1 MSSSP
6 LKKFSGAARPSLR
19 KRHSIQGSKK
29 ALYWMS
35 LPALSLYVFLFLI
48 PVLNNLRY
56 ALTKWDG
63 IEEPE
68 FVGFRN
74 FTNLLTNDD
83 LFYKTLGNN
92 LEFTFLV
99 VLFQTIFA
107 LLFAVYLVNN
117 SKTNIALRTLYF
129 FPTILSSV
137 SVGMIWLFLYDP
149 NFGALNL
156 FFNKV
161 GLNVFALNWLG
172 DEKSALYAIA
182 FTQVWFHTG
191 QMMVVYIAGLQQI
204 PKELYEAAE
213 VDGAS
218 RWKQF
223 RNVTWPMAMPTT
235 LVVMAYTTIQSFRA
249 FDLIMVMTNST
260 AGPNNSTNIFS
271 TLIYLT
277 LFNEL
282 RLGYAAA
289 QTIFMVIVMIL
300 ITWLQRQTFGKRY
313 EK

>member
-1 MSSSP
+1 M
-6 LKKFSGAARPSLR
+6 GA
-19 KRHSIQGSKK
+19 
-29 ALYWMS
+29 
-35 LPALSLYVFLFLI
+35 PALTLFLAFYLY
-48 PVLNNLRY
+48 PALQNLQFATRR
-56 ALTKWDG
+56 WDG
-63 IEEPE
+63 ISEPE
-68 FVGFRN
+68 NVGFRN

-92 LEFTFLV
+92 IEFTFLV
-99 VLFQTIFA
+99 VLFQTGLALIFA
-107 LLFAVYLVNN
+107 VFLVKN
-117 SKTNIALRTLYF
+117 SKVNIALRTLYF

-149 NFGALNL
+149 NFGAINL
-156 FFNKV
+156 FFTKV
-161 GLNVFALNWLG
+161 GLPSFALNWLG
-172 DEKSALYAIA
+172 SESSALYAIA

-223 RNVTWPMAMPTT
+223 TKITWPMAMPTT

-271 TLIYLT
+271 TLVYFT

-289 QTIFMVIVMIL
+289 QTIFMVATMVL
-300 ITWLQRQTFGKRY
+300 ITWLQRRAFKGRY
-313 EK
+313 ER

>member
-1 MSSSP
+1 M
-6 LKKFSGAARPSLR
+6 GA
-19 KRHSIQGSKK
+19 
-29 ALYWMS
+29 
-35 LPALSLYVFLFLI
+35 PALTLFLAFYLY
-48 PVLNNLRY
+48 PALQNLQFATRR
-56 ALTKWDG
+56 WDG
-63 IEEPE
+63 ITEPE
-68 FVGFRN
+68 NVGFRN

-92 LEFTFLV
+92 IEFTFLV
-99 VLFQTIFA
+99 VLFQTTLA
-107 LLFAVYLVNN
+107 LLFAVFLVKNT
-117 SKTNIALRTLYF
+117 KTNIALRTLYF

-149 NFGALNL
+149 NFGAINL
-156 FFNKV
+156 FFTKV
-161 GLNVFALNWLG
+161 GLPSFALNWLG
-172 DEKSALYAIA
+172 SESSALYAIA

-223 RNVTWPMAMPTT
+223 TKITWPMAMPTT

-260 AGPNNSTNIFS
+260 AGPNNSTSIFS
-271 TLIYLT
+271 TLVYFT

-289 QTIFMVIVMIL
+289 QTIFMVATMLL
-300 ITWLQRQTFGKRY
+300 ITWLQRRAFKGRY

>member
-1 MSSSP
+1 M
-6 LKKFSGAARPSLR
+6 GA
-19 KRHSIQGSKK
+19 
-29 ALYWMS
+29 
-35 LPALSLYVFLFLI
+35 PALILFLAFYLY
-48 PVLNNLRY
+48 PALQNLQFATRR
-56 ALTKWDG
+56 WDG
-63 IEEPE
+63 IAEPE
-68 FVGFRN
+68 NVGFRN

-92 LEFTFLV
+92 IEFTFLV
-99 VLFQTIFA
+99 VIFQTALALIFA
-107 LLFAVYLVNN
+107 VFLVKNT
-117 SKTNIALRTLYF
+117 KVNIALRTLYF

-161 GLNVFALNWLG
+161 GLTSFALNWLG
-172 DEKSALYAIA
+172 SESSALYAIA
-182 FTQVWFHTG
+182 FSQVWFHTG

-223 RNVTWPMAMPTT
+223 TKITWPMAMPTT

-260 AGPNNSTNIFS
+260 AGPNNSTSIFS
-271 TLIYLT
+271 TLVYFT

-289 QTIFMVIVMIL
+289 QTIFMVATMVL
-300 ITWLQRQTFGKRY
+300 ITWLQRRAFSGRY

>member
-1 MSSSP
+1 M
-6 LKKFSGAARPSLR
+6 GA
-19 KRHSIQGSKK
+19 
-29 ALYWMS
+29 
-35 LPALSLYVFLFLI
+35 PALFLFLAFYLY
-48 PVLNNLRY
+48 PALQNLQFATRR
-56 ALTKWDG
+56 WDG
-63 IEEPE
+63 ITEPE
-68 FVGFRN
+68 NVGFRN

-92 LEFTFLV
+92 IEFTFLV
-99 VLFQTIFA
+99 VLFQTSLA
-107 LLFAVYLVNN
+107 LLFAVYLVKNT
-117 SKTNIALRTLYF
+117 KTNIALRTLYF

-149 NFGALNL
+149 NFGAINL
-156 FFNKV
+156 FFTKV
-161 GLNVFALNWLG
+161 GLPSFALNWLG
-172 DEKSALYAIA
+172 SESSALYAIA

-223 RNVTWPMAMPTT
+223 TKITWPMAMPTT

-271 TLIYLT
+271 TLVYFT

-289 QTIFMVIVMIL
+289 QTIFMVATMLL
-300 ITWLQRQTFGKRY
+300 ITWLQRRAFKGRY

>member
-1 MSSSP
+1 M
-6 LKKFSGAARPSLR
+6 GA
-19 KRHSIQGSKK
+19 
-29 ALYWMS
+29 
-35 LPALSLYVFLFLI
+35 PALFLFLAFYLY
-48 PVLNNLRY
+48 PALQNLQFATRR
-56 ALTKWDG
+56 WDG
-63 IEEPE
+63 ISEPE
-68 FVGFRN
+68 AVGFRN

-99 VLFQTIFA
+99 VLFQTVFS
-107 LLFAVYLVNN
+107 LLFAIYLVNN
-117 SKTNIALRTLYF
+117 SKVNVFLRTLYF

-149 NFGALNL
+149 NFGAINL

-161 GLNVFALNWLG
+161 GLQGFALNWLG
-172 DEKSALYAIA
+172 SESIALYAIA
-182 FTQVWFHTG
+182 FSQVWFHTG

-223 RNVTWPMAMPTT
+223 TSVTWPMAMPTT

-271 TLIYLT
+271 TLVYFT

-289 QTIFMVIVMIL
+289 QTIFMVITMLL
-300 ITWLQRQTFGKRY
+300 ITWIQRRTFGRRY

>member
-1 MSSSP
+1 M
-6 LKKFSGAARPSLR
+6 GA
-19 KRHSIQGSKK
+19 
-29 ALYWMS
+29 
-35 LPALSLYVFLFLI
+35 PALTLFLAFYLY
-48 PVLNNLRY
+48 PALQNLQFATRR
-56 ALTKWDG
+56 WDG
-63 IEEPE
+63 ITEPE
-68 FVGFRN
+68 NVGFRN

-92 LEFTFLV
+92 IEFTFLV
-99 VLFQTIFA
+99 VLFQTGLALIFA
-107 LLFAVYLVNN
+107 VFLVKN
-117 SKTNIALRTLYF
+117 SKVNIALRTLYF

-137 SVGMIWLFLYDP
+137 SVGMIWLFIYDP

-161 GLNVFALNWLG
+161 GLTSFALNWLG
-172 DEKSALYAIA
+172 SESSALYAIA

-223 RNVTWPMAMPTT
+223 TKITWPMALPTT

-271 TLIYLT
+271 TLVYFT

-289 QTIFMVIVMIL
+289 QTIFMVATMLL
-300 ITWLQRQTFGKRY
+300 ITWLQRRAFKGRY
-313 EK
+313 ER

>member
-1 MSSSP
+1 M
-6 LKKFSGAARPSLR
+6 GA
-19 KRHSIQGSKK
+19 
-29 ALYWMS
+29 
-35 LPALSLYVFLFLI
+35 PALILFLAFYLY
-48 PVLNNLRY
+48 PALQNLQFATRR
-56 ALTKWDG
+56 WDG
-63 IEEPE
+63 ISEPE
-68 FVGFRN
+68 NVGFRN

-92 LEFTFLV
+92 IEFTFLV
-99 VLFQTIFA
+99 VLFQTALA
-107 LLFAVYLVNN
+107 LLFAVYLVKNT
-117 SKTNIALRTLYF
+117 KTTIALRTLYF

-156 FFNKV
+156 FFKSIS
-161 GLNVFALNWLG
+161 LPSFALNWLG
-172 DEKSALYAIA
+172 SETSALYAIA

-223 RNVTWPMAMPTT
+223 TKITWPMAMPTT

-260 AGPNNSTNIFS
+260 AGPNNSTSIFS
-271 TLIYLT
+271 TLVYFT

-289 QTIFMVIVMIL
+289 QTIFMVLTLIL
-300 ITWLQRQTFGKRY
+300 ITWLQRSAFGKRY

>member
-1 MSSSP
+1 M
-6 LKKFSGAARPSLR
+6 GA
-19 KRHSIQGSKK
+19 
-29 ALYWMS
+29 
-35 LPALSLYVFLFLI
+35 PALTLFLAFYLY
-48 PVLNNLRY
+48 PALQNLQFATRR
-56 ALTKWDG
+56 WDG
-63 IEEPE
+63 ITEPE
-68 FVGFRN
+68 NVGFRN

-92 LEFTFLV
+92 IEFTFLV
-99 VLFQTIFA
+99 VLFQTGLALIFA
-107 LLFAVYLVNN
+107 VFLVKN
-117 SKTNIALRTLYF
+117 SKVNIALRTLYF

-137 SVGMIWLFLYDP
+137 SVGMIWLFIYDP

-161 GLNVFALNWLG
+161 GLTSFALNWLG
-172 DEKSALYAIA
+172 SESSALYAIA

-223 RNVTWPMAMPTT
+223 TKITWPMAMPTT

-260 AGPNNSTNIFS
+260 AGPNNSTSIFS
-271 TLIYLT
+271 TLVYFT

-289 QTIFMVIVMIL
+289 QTIFMVATMLL
-300 ITWLQRQTFGKRY
+300 ITWLQRRAFKGRY

>member
-1 MSSSP
+1 M
-6 LKKFSGAARPSLR
+6 GA
-19 KRHSIQGSKK
+19 
-29 ALYWMS
+29 
-35 LPALSLYVFLFLI
+35 PALTLFLAFYLY
-48 PVLNNLRY
+48 PALQNLQFATRR
-56 ALTKWDG
+56 WDG
-63 IEEPE
+63 ISEPE
-68 FVGFRN
+68 NVGFRN

-92 LEFTFLV
+92 IEFTFLV
-99 VLFQTIFA
+99 VLFQTGLALIFA
-107 LLFAVYLVNN
+107 VFLVKN
-117 SKTNIALRTLYF
+117 SKVNIALRTLYF

-149 NFGALNL
+149 NFGAINL
-156 FFNKV
+156 FFTKV
-161 GLNVFALNWLG
+161 GLPSFALNWLG
-172 DEKSALYAIA
+172 SESSALYAIA

-223 RNVTWPMAMPTT
+223 TKITWPMTMPTT

-271 TLIYLT
+271 TLVYFT

-289 QTIFMVIVMIL
+289 QTIFMVATMLL
-300 ITWLQRQTFGKRY
+300 ITWLQRRAFKGRY
-313 EK
+313 ER

>member
-1 MSSSP
+1 M
-6 LKKFSGAARPSLR
+6 GA
-19 KRHSIQGSKK
+19 
-29 ALYWMS
+29 
-35 LPALSLYVFLFLI
+35 PALILFLAFYLY
-48 PVLNNLRY
+48 PALQNLQFATRR
-56 ALTKWDG
+56 WDG
-63 IEEPE
+63 ITEPE
-68 FVGFRN
+68 NVGFRN

-92 LEFTFLV
+92 IEFTFLV
-99 VLFQTIFA
+99 VIFQTVLALIFA
-107 LLFAVYLVNN
+107 VFLVKNT
-117 SKTNIALRTLYF
+117 KVNIALRTLYF

-161 GLNVFALNWLG
+161 GLTSFALNWLG
-172 DEKSALYAIA
+172 SESSALYAIA
-182 FTQVWFHTG
+182 FSQVWFHTG

-223 RNVTWPMAMPTT
+223 TKITWPMAMPTT

-260 AGPNNSTNIFS
+260 AGPNNSTSIFS
-271 TLIYLT
+271 TLVYFT

-289 QTIFMVIVMIL
+289 QTIFMVATMVL
-300 ITWLQRQTFGKRY
+300 ITWLQRRAFKGRY
-313 EK
+313 ER

>member
-1 MSSSP
+1 M
-6 LKKFSGAARPSLR
+6 
-19 KRHSIQGSKK
+19 GS
-29 ALYWMS
+29 
-35 LPALSLYVFLFLI
+35 PALVLFLAFYLY
-48 PVLNNLRY
+48 PALQNLQFATRR
-56 ALTKWDG
+56 WDG
-63 IEEPE
+63 ISEPE
-68 FVGFRN
+68 NVGLRN

-92 LEFTFLV
+92 IEFTFIV
-99 VLFQTIFA
+99 VVFQTALA
-107 LLFAVYLVNN
+107 LLFAVYLVKNT
-117 SKTNIALRTLYF
+117 KTTIALRTLYF

-156 FFNKV
+156 FFKSI
-161 GLNVFALNWLG
+161 GLQSFALNWLG
-172 DEKSALYAIA
+172 SESSALYAIA

-223 RNVTWPMAMPTT
+223 TKVTWPMAMPTT

-260 AGPNNSTNIFS
+260 AGPNNSTSIFS
-271 TLIYLT
+271 TLVYFT

-289 QTIFMVIVMIL
+289 QTIFMVLTLIA
-300 ITWLQRQTFGKRY
+300 ITWLQRRAFSGRY

>member
-1 MSSSP
+1 M
-6 LKKFSGAARPSLR
+6 GA
-19 KRHSIQGSKK
+19 
-29 ALYWMS
+29 
-35 LPALSLYVFLFLI
+35 PALTLFLAFYLY
-48 PVLNNLRY
+48 PALQNLQFATRR
-56 ALTKWDG
+56 WDG
-63 IEEPE
+63 ITEPE
-68 FVGFRN
+68 NVGFRN

-92 LEFTFLV
+92 IEFTFLV
-99 VLFQTIFA
+99 VLFQTTLA
-107 LLFAVYLVNN
+107 LLFAVFLVKNT
-117 SKTNIALRTLYF
+117 KTNIALRTLYF

-149 NFGALNL
+149 NFGAINL

-161 GLNVFALNWLG
+161 GLPSFALNWLG
-172 DEKSALYAIA
+172 SESSALYAIA

-223 RNVTWPMAMPTT
+223 TKITWPMALPTT

-260 AGPNNSTNIFS
+260 AGPNNATSIFS
-271 TLIYLT
+271 TLVYFT

-289 QTIFMVIVMIL
+289 QTIFMVATMLL
-300 ITWLQRQTFGKRY
+300 ITWLQRRAFKGRY
-313 EK
+313 ER

>member
-1 MSSSP
+1 
-6 LKKFSGAARPSLR
+6 
-19 KRHSIQGSKK
+19 
-29 ALYWMS
+29 
-35 LPALSLYVFLFLI
+35 
-48 PVLNNLRY
+48 
-56 ALTKWDG
+56 
-63 IEEPE
+63 
-68 FVGFRN
+68 
-74 FTNLLTNDD
+74 
-83 LFYKTLGNN
+83 
-92 LEFTFLV
+92 
-99 VLFQTIFA
+99 
-107 LLFAVYLVNN
+107 
-117 SKTNIALRTLYF
+117 LRTLYF

-161 GLNVFALNWLG
+161 GLNAFALNWLG
-172 DEKSALYAIA
+172 SESSALYAIA

-223 RNVTWPMAMPTT
+223 TKVTWPMAMPTT
-235 LVVMAYTTIQSFRA
+235 IVVMAYTTIQSFRA

-260 AGPNNSTNIFS
+260 AGPNNSTSIFS
-271 TLIYLT
+271 TLVYFT

-282 RLGYAAA
+282 RLGYSAA
-289 QTIFMVIVMIL
+289 QTIFMVITMVL
-300 ITWLQRQTFGKRY
+300 ITWLQRKGLGKRY
-313 EK
+313 ER

>member
-1 MSSSP
+1 M
-6 LKKFSGAARPSLR
+6 GA
-19 KRHSIQGSKK
+19 
-29 ALYWMS
+29 
-35 LPALSLYVFLFLI
+35 PALILFLAFYLY
-48 PVLNNLRY
+48 PALQNLQFATRR
-56 ALTKWDG
+56 WDG
-63 IEEPE
+63 ITEPE
-68 FVGFRN
+68 NVGFRN

-92 LEFTFLV
+92 IEFTFLV
-99 VLFQTIFA
+99 VLFQTALALIFA
-107 LLFAVYLVNN
+107 VFLVKNT
-117 SKTNIALRTLYF
+117 KTNIALRTLYF

-149 NFGALNL
+149 NFGAINL
-156 FFNKV
+156 FFNRL
-161 GLNVFALNWLG
+161 GLPSFALNWLG
-172 DEKSALYAIA
+172 SESSALYAIA
-182 FTQVWFHTG
+182 FSQVWFHTG

-223 RNVTWPMAMPTT
+223 TSITWPMAMPTT

-260 AGPNNSTNIFS
+260 AGPNNSTSIFS
-271 TLIYLT
+271 TLVYFT

-289 QTIFMVIVMIL
+289 QTIFMVATMVL
-300 ITWLQRQTFGKRY
+300 ITWLQRRAFSGRY